1 MQALRLLLFPI
12 LRLIL
17 SNFVSLSLYLSMKTS
32 LLLPLAMT
40 LVIGSTS
47 FAQIPEQITKQL
59 PEDTSSLIETARE
72 KAPEA
77 IEEAR
82 ARVAKAK
89 TKSKVPDLSDPS
101 AWGKEEV
108 RKLAVMDVRIGKQ
121 TRTVMFE
128 LLTGDAPKTVANFI
142 ANVDSSLYNGLA
154 VHRAIDGYLV
164 QTGDPTTADD
174 SNRDRWGTGGED
186 RLAAEIKRPHKLGAV
201 AMARR
206 NDKVNPERKSN
217 DSQFYFVLGNLA
229 SLDGQYTVFGQVV
242 SGLDVLEAISRVPA
256 DSNDC
261 PLERVEIKSL
271 QVIDHKGPLVVLKTR
286 GEGERSVTKPFAAKD
301 PFERFLERIW

>member
-1 MQALRLLLFPI
+1 MKNSLLLF
-12 LRLIL
+12 L
-17 SNFVSLSLYLSMKTS
+17 SVTFLM
-32 LLLPLAMT
+32 
-40 LVIGSTS
+40 GSTS
-47 FAQIPEQITKQL
+47 FAQIPEQITNQI
-59 PEDTSSLIETARE
+59 PGDTSSLIETARE

-77 IEEAR
+77 IEQAR
-82 ARVAKAK
+82 ARVAK
-89 TKSKVPDLSDPS
+89 TKSKVPDLVDPG
-101 AWGKEEV
+101 AWGAEEV
-108 RKLAVMDVRIGKQ
+108 RKLAVMDIRMGKQ
-121 TRTVMFE
+121 NRTVMFE
-128 LLTGDAPKTVANFI
+128 LLSADAPKSVANFI

-186 RLAAEIKRPHKLGAV
+186 RVPAEIKRPHKLGAV

-217 DSQFYFVLGNLA
+217 DSQFYFVLGNMA

-242 SGLDVLEAISRVPA
+242 SGLDVLEAVSRVPA

-261 PLERVEIKSL
+261 PLERVEIKSVR
-271 QVIDHKGPLVVLKTR
+271 VIDHKGPLIVLKSR
-286 GEGERSVTKPFAAKD
+286 GEGQRNITKPFAAKG